1 MPAGKYDI
9 TLDMVNHK
17 VTFAGEITPIVEDTK
32 VYVLGE
38 VNDNGGWFPY
48 KGAEMS
54 TEDNNTFTLAITA
67 AGENE
72 GYSYFSF
79 TKKLASTQPESTD
92 EEAWGAAWEEITPYR
107 FGAVS
112 EGDFLVTAETLNTPL
127 ALTTEGYQAYKIPA
141 GEYTLTVN
149 LTDMTLVISGEVEPV
164 FADVYVLGE
173 VNDNGGWFPYVGA
186 EMATEDGKTY
196 TLDVTTAGENE
207 GYSYFGFTKKLSST
221 QPESTDEEAW
231 GAAWEEIAPYRFGA
245 EEGEGDCDVV
255 LNQAMPL
262 GADGT
267 TRAYKIGKGEWKFNL
282 DLEGLTLTV
291 TRKALRGDVNNDG
304 TVSSVDLAIIVNIL
318 AGLDQAE
325 NYDGRA
331 DVNGDGQISAVD
343 ISQIVNIIAGLEE

>member
-1 MPAGKYDI
+1 I

-48 KGAEMS
+48 KGAEMA

-92 EEAWGAAWEEITPYR
+92 EEAWGAAWEEIAPYR

-112 EGDFLVTAETLNTPL
+112 EGDFLVTSETLNTPL

-207 GYSYFGFTKKLSST
+207 GYSYFSFTKKLSST

>member
-1 MPAGKYDI
+1 
-9 TLDMVNHK
+9 
-17 VTFAGEITPIVEDTK
+17 
-32 VYVLGE
+32 
-38 VNDNGGWFPY
+38 
-48 KGAEMS
+48 
-54 TEDNNTFTLAITA
+54 
-67 AGENE
+67 
-72 GYSYFSF
+72 
-79 TKKLASTQPESTD
+79 
-92 EEAWGAAWEEITPYR
+92 
-107 FGAVS
+107 
-112 EGDFLVTAETLNTPL
+112 
-127 ALTTEGYQAYKIPA
+127 
-141 GEYTLTVN
+141 
-149 LTDMTLVISGEVEPV
+149 MTLVISGEVEPV

-207 GYSYFGFTKKLSST
+207 GYSYFSFTKKLSST

-262 GADGT
+262 GANGT